1 MKIAFCLYKKSLQS
15 GISIAYDMLAS
26 ASSLRKR
33 HMQRSEP
40 LNMYVV
46 GDRSEEKDEDLS
58 IQLNIERDYA
68 DEDTYDFIF
77 LPPIWGN
84 PIPSVRN
91 QEHIITWINKQH
103 LAKATFIATGT
114 GVCWLA
120 QAGLLDDKIATTHW
134 HFHSKFEKF
143 FPKVKLN
150 RKAAITNSD
159 NIYCTRSTNS
169 QTELLVYIIS
179 QYLGASIARVIEKNF
194 MHEAASF
201 QSEPFFRMG
210 GNVQFDETVAIA
222 QTYINQ
228 NLASPIT
235 LEDIAD
241 YSKTAKKTLTRK
253 FKNEIG
259 ITPHKYILQQRLEVS
274 KSLLKDNSL
283 TLINGAQLSGFK
295 DPHYFKTLFERHFQ
309 MSPSS
314 YREFVKA
321 KTFEA

>member
-1 MKIAFCLYKKSLQS
+1 MKIAFCFYKKGLQS
-15 GISIAYDMLAS
+15 SISIASDMLAS

-40 LNMYVV
+40 LMMYVV
-46 GDRSEEKDEDLS
+46 GDKDVQHENDFEVH
-58 IQLNIERDYA
+58 LNIERSYFDD
-68 DEDTYDFIF
+68 DEYDFVF

-84 PIPSVRN
+84 PIPTVRRHD
-91 QEHIITWINKQH
+91 HILAWLKKQH
-103 LAKATFIATGT
+103 EAKATFIATGT

-120 QAGLLDDKIATTHW
+120 QAGLLDNKTATTHW

-143 FPKVKLN
+143 FPAVNLN
-150 RKAAITNSD
+150 RKAAITSSD

-179 QYLGASIARVIEKNF
+179 QFLGASIARVIEKNF
-194 MHEAASF
+194 MHEASSF

-210 GNVQFDETVAIA
+210 GSTQFDETVAIA
-222 QTYINQ
+222 QTFINQ
-228 NLASPIT
+228 NLASAIT

-259 ITPHKYILQQRLEVS
+259 ITPHKYLLQQRLQTS

-283 TLINGAQLSGFK
+283 SLINVAELSGFK
-295 DPHYFKTLFERHFQ
+295 DPHYFKTVFERHFQ
-309 MSPSS
+309 MSPLS
-314 YREFVKA
+314 YRKLVKA
-321 KTFEA
+321 KPFHA